1 MKRTILR
8 SLILTALVLLAQ
20 RGLAAEKTLPKV
32 LLIGD
37 SISKGYTPY
46 VAEMM
51 KDQAIITHS
60 KGNAGPTMRGLENI
74 DEWLAVDRWDV
85 IHFNW
90 GLHDMYRWNYKED
103 ERSPAAY
110 EKRLDILVSR
120 LKKTG
125 AKLIWA
131 TTTPACSEAE
141 QKCKVIV
148 DPGTE
153 REYLEAAARVMKKH
167 TIQVNDLH
175 AFMAPNWKAYSI
187 AENNVHYTPIGSEK
201 LAEQVVAKISSLL
214 KTSSSVEENISTRLG
229 NYGDYQTSEIFSAGD
244 AVVKIKAFNELG
256 WHIVVIPEPHGSE
269 KGVTLK
275 MKDAPSM
282 EGYTFTPE
290 IPKYEYW
297 RKTGDSVDLPTM
309 PEGWGWYFLRKPL
322 VLSSPKAPGPEHLIT
337 TKKTV
342 IKKAKYPVV
351 DVHTHVL
358 LSFKDPG
365 LYLRLLDQA
374 GVAVLVDS
382 PLATFTQR
390 TKDTYEKMEKRYPNR
405 FITFGTI
412 DFSNRYQ
419 DGFSDA
425 ALARL
430 ETDVKTMGIAGV
442 GETHDKG
449 AGVYGHALR
458 PDARGRVHVNDNR
471 IMPIWRA
478 AARLKLPILF
488 HIAEPIG
495 NYAPFGEHPFER
507 WGSVSRKYNLW
518 GTSVLSRDEMMLRRN
533 SLMKDIPELVII
545 GAHMGS
551 LEDDLQRLGDTF
563 DKYPNFYVEIGQRH
577 ITFGQQPNLA
587 RKFFIKYQD
596 RILFGQDGVQTL
608 ETYRNHFRFLE
619 TDDDLISFSSRR
631 PPVYGLNLPDEVLR
645 KVYYGNAAKLM
656 PKVKKALQNQYPD
669 LEFP

>member
-1 MKRTILR
+1 MKRIIPGI
-8 SLILTALVLLAQ
+8 LILTSLSLFAKTGTAS
-20 RGLAAEKTLPKV
+20 EETLPKV

-51 KDQAIITHS
+51 KGQAIVTHN

-74 DEWLAVDRWDV
+74 DEWLTVAKWDV

-90 GLHDMYRWNYKED
+90 GLHDMYLWNYKED

-110 EKRLDILVSR
+110 EKRLDVLVSR

-131 TTTPACSEAE
+131 TTTPACPEAE

-148 DPGTE
+148 DSVTE
-153 REYLEAAARVMKKH
+153 KKYLEAAARIMKKH
-167 TIQVNDLH
+167 NIQVNNLH
-175 AFMAPNWKAYSI
+175 AFMAPNWTTYSI
-187 AENNVHYTPIGSEK
+187 AENNVHYTKDGSKK
-201 LAEQVVAKISSLL
+201 LAEQVVAKIRPLL
-214 KTSSSVEENISTRLG
+214 NAGASIEEDISKRLG
-229 NYGDYQTSEIFSAGD
+229 NYEDYQTSEIFSAGD
-244 AVVKIKAFNELG
+244 AAVKMKAFHDLG
-256 WHIVVIPEPHGSE
+256 WHIVVIPDKQATE

-290 IPKYEYW
+290 KPKYEYW

-322 VLSSPKAPGPEHLIT
+322 PPSSLKRTGPEHLIT
-337 TKKTV
+337 TKESV

-358 LSFKDPG
+358 LSFKAPG
-365 LYLRLLDQA
+365 LYLKLLDQA

-382 PLATFTQR
+382 PLATFTQQ
-390 TKDTYEKMEKRYPNR
+390 TKDTYLKMEKLHPDR
-405 FITFGTI
+405 FITYGTI

-425 ALARL
+425 AIAKL

-458 PDARGRVHVNDNR
+458 PDARGRVHVNDKR

-495 NYAPFGEHPFER
+495 NYALYGEHPLER
-507 WGSVSRKYNLW
+507 WGNVSRKYNLW

-533 SLMKDIPELVII
+533 SLMQDIPDLVII

-577 ITFGQQPNLA
+577 LTLGQQPNLA
-587 RKFFIKYQD
+587 RKLFIKYQD

-608 ETYRNHFRFLE
+608 DTYRKHFRFLE
-619 TDDDLISFSSRR
+619 TDDDLISFSNRR
-631 PPVYGLNLPDEVLR
+631 PPVHGLNLPDEVLR

-669 LEFP
+669 LKFP